1 MFDTVWFGWK
11 QNARLKQGEEKFLSA
26 SVVCLNSRIFD
37 FECQWRSGKLKIY
50 NRKAIRNHAKRILI
64 CFVVL

>member
-26 SVVCLNSRIFD
+26 FGRLPEF
-37 FECQWRSGKLKIY
+37 
-50 NRKAIRNHAKRILI
+50 
-64 CFVVL
+64 